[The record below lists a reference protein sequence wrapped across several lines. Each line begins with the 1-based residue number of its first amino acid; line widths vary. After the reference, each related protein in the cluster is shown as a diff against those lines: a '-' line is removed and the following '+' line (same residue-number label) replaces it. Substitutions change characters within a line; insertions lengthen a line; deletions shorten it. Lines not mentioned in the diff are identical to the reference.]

1 MRTSLAIILTMAA
14 PAFADEI
21 GYEELV
27 ARLGSAVPTGAGV
40 PIVQVEAN
48 ESAGLSYRPNP
59 AETDFAGK
67 AFNLFSGASSNS
79 GHATFVGRNLYGSLG
94 IAKGITQINCFDAN
108 GWINTYLRFG
118 AGSSGLARC
127 LGWCRWSGF
136 RWT

>member
-48 ESAGLSYRPNP
+48 ESTYWIKFELMWRDY
-59 AETDFAGK
+59 FWFLMK
-67 AFNLFSGASSNS
+67 IKMFLWFS
-79 GHATFVGRNLYGSLG
+79 
-94 IAKGITQINCFDAN
+94 
-108 GWINTYLRFG
+108 
-118 AGSSGLARC
+118 
-127 LGWCRWSGF
+127 
-136 RWT
+136 